1 MSERLDL
8 GPEVHGTGIRTSKKS
23 ERRKRVQS
31 IMKGLG
37 SLEVELQERAVAKK
51 AAMDTWSKGGF
62 GGQSLSVPKINLLIV
77 TVSSALRYDRHARCQ
92 GRRQVQAPPKKAD
105 GRRSRGS

>member
-8 GPEVHGTGIRTSKKS
+8 EPETSSSGSSNKS

-51 AAMDTWSKGGF
+51 AAMDSWSKGVLAHF
-62 GGQSLSVPKINLLIV
+62 ISHCRVANSFSIPPPSPPPPPPFARQACSLPK
-77 TVSSALRYDRHARCQ
+77 Q
-92 GRRQVQAPPKKAD
+92 
-105 GRRSRGS
+105 